1 MSPDAAHPATLAP
14 PSREASDAAEAFGAS
29 QATHATL
36 ALQAPEAL
44 QSLLDREAIRE
55 CIFRYCRG
63 IDRCD
68 EAALRASY
76 WPDATDNHGAYKG
89 SASGFIDVALPKLR
103 EAGRMVHLVGNLSI
117 ELNGAQAA
125 VETYFLAWQRDR
137 SGAGGTEVETFLAG
151 RYVDRFERR
160 GVDGAPSEW
169 RVAARVVVYDWV
181 QPLGAAPS
189 ASEAQRFGAR
199 LPLGARAPD
208 DPWYALVRAVQQGL
222 HGDN

>member
-1 MSPDAAHPATLAP
+1 MTHDAAQPGL
-14 PSREASDAAEAFGAS
+14 PSAVVDPSA
-29 QATHATL
+29 HAVQT
-36 ALQAPEAL
+36 
-44 QSLLDREAIRE
+44 LLDREAIRE

-76 WPDATDNHGAYKG
+76 WPDATDSHGAYQG

-103 EAGRMVHLVGNLSI
+103 EAGRMVHFVGNLSI
-117 ELNGAQAA
+117 ELHGTQAA

-151 RYVDRFERR
+151 RYVDRFEKRQAP
-160 GVDGAPSEW
+160 GAAQTEW

-181 QPLGAAPS
+181 QPLGAAPT

-199 LPLGARAPD
+199 LPMGAHAPD
-208 DPWYALVRAVQQGL
+208 DAWYALVEAARKNHDL
-222 HGDN
+222 